1 MHRAA
6 TATDATTAH
15 RAHRQSSLHC
25 VGDKGGT
32 PLDLFLDV
40 MMKVTLP
47 IVALVA
53 LGMALQ
59 PTLKLDVVGLN
70 RLQMFV
76 ILPCFM
82 LHYLSSATLPIAAL
96 IPTIWFSL
104 LAFATLIVLGWLIA
118 FAFRVNRETRPVM
131 ALATMYGNT
140 GFFGIPVAQLAFP
153 PEYLVHQAVIT
164 CLITIVIVTV
174 GVWMLAPA
182 QDGTGS
188 WGKLKQAFS
197 TPVIPA
203 VAAGLLLRAFDQPLP
218 QVVGTPIQMMGSIFT
233 PLALFTLGCQLADG
247 AVGRLKTGPLALLLV
262 LKLLVAPAAT
272 LALAIAVGLP
282 KDLAAVFVV
291 AAATPL
297 GVLLAVY
304 CAELQREPKLVA
316 STILITTLLS
326 PFFVSG
332 WILLMRVL

>member
-1 MHRAA
+1 M
-6 TATDATTAH
+6 
-15 RAHRQSSLHC
+15 
-25 VGDKGGT
+25 
-32 PLDLFLDV
+32 DLFFDV
-40 MMKVTLP
+40 MVKVTLP

-59 PTLKLDVVGLN
+59 PRLKLDVVGLN

-96 IPTIWFSL
+96 IPTIWFS
-104 LAFATLIVLGWLIA
+104 FAQFGMLIAVGWLIA
-118 FAFRVNRETRPVM
+118 FVLRVSREVRPVM
-131 ALATMYGNT
+131 AMATMYGNT
-140 GFFGIPVAQLAFP
+140 GFFGIPVAQLAFA
-153 PEYLVHQAVIT
+153 PEYIVHQAVIT
-164 CLITIVIVTV
+164 CLITITIVTV

-182 QDGTGS
+182 QAGQGP
-188 WGKLKQAFS
+188 WVRFKQAFA

-203 VAAGLLLRAFDQPLP
+203 VGVGLALRAFDVALP
-218 QVVGTPIQMMGSIFT
+218 SVVGTPVQMMGSIFT

-247 AVGRLKTGPLALLLV
+247 AVGKIKAGPLALIVV

-272 LALAIAVGLP
+272 WALAIAVGLP
-282 KDLAAVFVV
+282 RDLTAVFVV

-316 STILITTLLS
+316 SAILITTLLS
-326 PFFVSG
+326 PFCVSA
-332 WILLMRVL
+332 WILATRLL